1 MKNQR
6 ENMEWSVK
14 KILKR
19 ILSSTISSPQKK
31 NKCNTKEYK
40 NKWYREN
47 RTKNRNT
54 QLKYKFGITLE
65 EYNLMVQSQGG
76 VCAIC
81 EGVNDTRRR
90 GTHNGEN
97 VVMSLA
103 VDHNHKTG
111 KVRGLLC
118 SGCNT
123 SLGQFKDDPLLL
135 QKAIKYLEQAKKN
148 NVQTT
153 T

>member
-1 MKNQR
+1 MKSQGA
-6 ENMEWSVK
+6 NMEWSVK
-14 KILKR
+14 KIRK
-19 ILSSTISSPQKK
+19 ILSGAIPFRSKKK

-40 NKWYREN
+40 NKWYRAN
-47 RTKNRNT
+47 RSRNRNH

-118 SGCNT
+118 SACNT
-123 SLGQFKDDPLLL
+123 SLGKFKDDPVLLK
-135 QKAIKYLEQAKKN
+135 KAIHYLEKTN
-148 NVQTT
+148 GDI
-153 T
+153 